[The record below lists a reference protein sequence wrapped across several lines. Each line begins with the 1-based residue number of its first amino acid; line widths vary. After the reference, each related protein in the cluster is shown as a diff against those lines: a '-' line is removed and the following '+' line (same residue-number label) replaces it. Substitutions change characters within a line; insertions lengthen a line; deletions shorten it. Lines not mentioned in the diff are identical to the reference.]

1 MSHLQELLA
10 EPELELVGI
19 IKRDGNYRTHPE
31 TGERRP
37 TFVINSEISDDE
49 IERLLLLL
57 AESDNLPP
65 Q

>member
-10 EPELELVGI
+10 ELELVGI
-19 IKRDGNYRTHPE
+19 IKRDGNYRAHPE